1 MSTLIK
7 NLHKGSPLYILIK
20 GDNIKYLEGQ
30 VESIGAP
37 RTEVTPN
44 SFPGSRTVIDVT
56 FTVDGKTYTDPVVE
70 SAEGFDS
77 AQMGGINLVAAD
89 TQTILQELRTSL
101 KNSETYLKNAEVEV
115 PKQTKRVEEYK
126 ELIAILDTEYA
137 EKKAFD
143 KRITRL
149 EQSSEETNSMLKEI
163 LQKLNK

>member
-1 MSTLIK
+1 M
-7 NLHKGSPLYILIK
+7 
-20 GDNIKYLEGQ
+20 
-30 VESIGAP
+30 
-37 RTEVTPN
+37 
-44 SFPGSRTVIDVT
+44 
-56 FTVDGKTYTDPVVE
+56 
-70 SAEGFDS
+70 
-77 AQMGGINLVAAD
+77 AAD